1 MENGSFWYREHNSL
15 DYDLMIESPPNIPA
29 AQRAEERISVP
40 GRDGVLR
47 IDQGRYEP
55 ITVSYEMAF
64 VPPGR
69 RVEPLAREIK
79 AWLLSGRGDYKLV
92 DTYDKDYFRVASFSG
107 PLDIENIFNWG
118 ARFTLDFLCNPYKY
132 SHMGQYPLELSSASE
147 ITNPELFESLPR
159 IRVIGSGR
167 CELYLNNTTIKISD
181 VSEYVDIDS
190 EAKQVFKGTE
200 NMNPK
205 TVMGEFPVLV
215 PGENNFDW
223 NSNVTSVE
231 VIPRWRTL

>member
-1 MENGSFWYREHNSL
+1 MEAGSFWYRDHNSL
-15 DYDLMIESPPNIPA
+15 DYGLMIEAPPNIPA
-29 AQRAEERISVP
+29 AQRAEEQISIP

-47 IDQGRYEP
+47 IDQGRYEAV
-55 ITVSYEMAF
+55 TVSYNMAF
-64 VPPGR
+64 VPRER
-69 RVEPLAREIK
+69 RVEQLAREIK

-92 DTYDKDYFRVASFSG
+92 DTYDKAYFRVASFSG
-107 PLDIENIFNWG
+107 PMEIENILNWG
-118 ARFTLDFLCNPYKY
+118 GRFSLNFLCSPYKY
-132 SHMGQYPLELSSASE
+132 SHMGQRPLALSEAKD

-159 IRVIGSGR
+159 IRVIGSGS

-181 VSEYVDIDS
+181 VSGYVDIDS

-205 TVMGEFPVLV
+205 TVMGEFPVLA
-215 PGENNFDW
+215 PGGNNFDW